1 MHPNSILKVNI
12 HFNDIQ
18 IERSWLE
25 YQALPHDEWRK
36 DLFCFAT
43 GGYVA
48 THVLKEKDNLH
59 RSGIVAE
66 VNACLDL
73 AFMGKHILRLPE
85 NIPELIDKINITDKP
100 FRKLLK
106 FKPGETQ
113 PRGYPDVLFD
123 NQTWDFKISTYRNV
137 DTIRQLIK
145 DGRKADNVI
154 FITTDIRQI
163 STIMNALYREF
174 GNRQQ
179 DDSWIYLPDLYYLID
194 GALTALWKKE
204 KGR

>member
-1 MHPNSILKVNI
+1 MNTI
-12 HFNDIQ
+12 FDDIQ
-18 IERSWLE
+18 IEQSWLE

-36 DLFCFAT
+36 DFFCFET

-59 RSGIVAE
+59 RPGIVAE
-66 VNACLDL
+66 VNACLNL
-73 AFMGKHILRLPE
+73 AIMGKHIFRLPE
-85 NIPELIDKINITDKP
+85 NIPESIDKINLTGKP
-100 FRKLLK
+100 FRELLK

-113 PRGYPDVLFD
+113 PRGYPDVLFN

-154 FITTDIRQI
+154 FITTDMRQI
-163 STIMNALYREF
+163 STIMNALDREL
-174 GNRQQ
+174 GNRQR
-179 DDSWIYLPDLYYLID
+179 DGSWVYLPDLYCIMNGTLF
-194 GALTALWKKE
+194 ALWKKE